1 MGFSLVPKSVILNDL
16 QRRNGRVVCVI
27 SPNSVDLGLYYVKVV
42 VVVVVYLHDNNQISY
57 RYEHNHKLT
66 PCKQGPHRS
75 SQLIF

>member
-1 MGFSLVPKSVILNDL
+1 MASRHLHTVGSGRKTVGPQKIPVLYSEVPLV
-16 QRRNGRVVCVI
+16 VVV
-27 SPNSVDLGLYYVKVV
+27 VV

-75 SQLIF
+75 PQLIF